1 MAEDCP
7 SETRPRGRHFLQHRY
22 LTMATSRFP
31 PSDLRR
37 QVGSPR
43 PKGRENRETLCR
55 NVLIYGHCRY
65 EDQGCTFSHDLNK
78 NNNGYQSD
86 MSKKALNVE
95 SPSFTP
101 ASIQPVAG
109 KKATFST
116 GAASAPAFTPRL
128 GGTPVGPPADLE
140 AAVFNPAAIR
150 EFTPNF
156 DVSSPAGANGSAQ
169 DGAVSYDPFTMG
181 AVGQSLPAT
190 QYNPYADE
198 HNALGAGGSS
208 YFPPQGAFT
217 TPLQPLQYH
226 LYAPVGPH
234 RDDLMP
240 YHRMTHDFFL
250 PEKLREE
257 LQKKAEASLQIIPN
271 SQLPQLDNY
280 HSLVALDT
288 THRKNANI
296 FGYPSW
302 VYKATSSKTGN
313 LYCLRRLEGFRLTN
327 EHAIRSVKEWRK
339 IDNANVVTIHDAF
352 TARAFGDSSLIF
364 VQDYHPLART
374 LADVHLT
381 PNSSHG
387 TRFQPKG
394 PISEGVLW
402 AYISQIANAVKAI
415 HSINLAARCIDVSK
429 IILTDKNR
437 IRLNACS
444 VLDVV
449 QFDLRRPIQELQQ
462 EDFMQF
468 GRTMLCLATS
478 TLPVHL
484 TNLNASVEQMS
495 RSYSAELRDTIV
507 WLLTPQQAPAQKTID
522 EFVRGIAGHIVTTLD
537 ESQHRAD
544 ELNTELF
551 RELEN
556 GRIARLMLKLGA
568 VNERQEFDGDRSW
581 SENGERYMLKLF
593 RDYVFH
599 QVDSNGN
606 PVLDIGH
613 MLRCLSRLD
622 AGTDERICLTSRD
635 EQTSFIVSYKE
646 LKKQLG
652 NAFGELQKGSK
663 QGRGF

>member
-1 MAEDCP
+1 
-7 SETRPRGRHFLQHRY
+7 
-22 LTMATSRFP
+22 MATSRFQQ
-31 PSDLRR
+31 SDLRR

-43 PKGRENRETLCR
+43 PKGRENKETLCR

-78 NNNGYQSD
+78 NNNGNQID

-101 ASIQPVAG
+101 AGIQPTVT
-109 KKATFST
+109 KKPTFST
-116 GAASAPAFTPRL
+116 QAASAPAFTPRSV
-128 GGTPVGPPADLE
+128 GAVTPAGSTADTE
-140 AAVFNPAAIR
+140 SPVFNPATIR
-150 EFTPNF
+150 EFTPSF
-156 DVSSPAGANGSAQ
+156 DVSSQSGANGSNHE
-169 DGAVSYDPFTMG
+169 GSSFDPFTMA
-181 AVGQSLPAT
+181 AVGQNLPT
-190 QYNPYADE
+190 PQYNPYAED
-198 HNALGAGGSS
+198 HNAMGGGATSF
-208 YFPPQGAFT
+208 FPAQGAFT

-240 YHRMTHDFFL
+240 YQRLTHDFFI
-250 PEKLREE
+250 PDKLREE
-257 LQKKAEASLQIIPN
+257 LQKKAEASLQIMPN

-288 THRKNANI
+288 SHRKNANI
-296 FGYPSW
+296 YGYPSW
-302 VYKATSSKTGN
+302 VYKAVSSKTGN
-313 LYCLRRLEGFRLTN
+313 LYSLRRLEGFRLTN

-352 TARAFGDSSLIF
+352 TTRAFGDSSLIF
-364 VQDYHPLART
+364 VQDYHPLSKT
-374 LADVHLT
+374 LSEVHLAPT
-381 PNSSHG
+381 PGPGN
-387 TRFQPKG
+387 RFQPKG
-394 PISEGVLW
+394 PISEAILW
-402 AYISQIANAVKAI
+402 TYISQIANALRAI
-415 HSINLAARCIDVSK
+415 HGANLAARCIDVTK

-449 QFDLRRPIQELQQ
+449 QFDMRRPIAELQQ
-462 EDFMQF
+462 DDFLQF
-468 GRTMLCLATS
+468 GRTILSLATN

-484 TNLNASVEQMS
+484 TNLNSAVEQLS
-495 RSYSAELRDTIV
+495 RSYSVELRDTVV
-507 WLLTPQQAPAQKTID
+507 WLLAPPQAPAQKTID
-522 EFVRGIAGHIVTTLD
+522 EFVRGIAGHIVGTLD
-537 ESQHRAD
+537 QSQHRAD

-556 GRIARLMLKLGA
+556 GRIARLLFKLGT
-568 VNERQEFDGDRSW
+568 VNERQEFDGDRAW

-606 PVLDIGH
+606 PVLDMGH
-613 MLRCLSRLD
+613 MLRCLNRLD

-635 EQTSFIVSYKE
+635 EQTSFLVSYKE
-646 LKKQLG
+646 LKKQLN
-652 NAFGELQKGSK
+652 NAFGELQKGGK
-663 QGRGF
+663 QGRGL